1 MLGGAG
7 WPMRLAT
14 YARLGPA
21 SLARVA
27 VYRAG
32 LRTGLHPAL
41 RIAAE
46 PAQGPFFAASQRDEA
61 GLQATGRWLR
71 SMPAFCAH
79 HLPLDD
85 PPLWNEDPFHPG
97 GALDGGLAWHRIP
110 DFAAPERD
118 IKAVWEASRMDWV
131 PAMAQ
136 RAALGDASELDRLN
150 RWLADWQ
157 SSAPPYRGPN
167 WKCGQE
173 AAIRVL
179 HLAAAALVTDQI
191 ETALPGLIALVRQH
205 LARIAPTLGYAI
217 GQNNNHGTSEAAALF
232 IGGSWLAL
240 HGDPAASR
248 LARRGH
254 RLLDERC
261 ATLIADDGTFSQY
274 SVVYHRLM
282 LDTCSLAEI
291 WGRRLSL
298 KPFSSA
304 TGRKL
309 VVAVEWLRQLVDPG
323 SGDAPNLGAND
334 GALLIPLTDATFRD
348 FRPSLQLAAALFCNT
363 RAIAA
368 SGPWD
373 EQLRWLRVALPDRRL
388 DPLRSRSFDSGGLHV
403 LRRAGT
409 VAYLRYPRFR
419 FRPSQCDLL
428 HLDLWVDGRNLVRDG
443 GSFSYAAPSE
453 EAAAFAGVAG
463 HSTASFDGREQMPR
477 LGRFLLGAWPQ
488 AREVIMPHP
497 DAAEPIAAAGY
508 RDWCGAEHHRTVRL
522 DQDRLTCIDRL
533 GGKASSAT
541 IRWRLAPGTWELE
554 GATLRGN
561 GVSFRFA
568 SAEGDISAT
577 LTSGWESRH
586 YLERTPLPVLELRVS
601 VPALVTTEICT

>member
-1 MLGGAG
+1 MADRVG
-7 WPMRLAT
+7 WPVRLAT

-27 VYRAG
+27 VYRGG
-32 LRTGLHPAL
+32 LRSGLHPAL
-41 RIAAE
+41 RVTAKS
-46 PAQGPFFAASQRDEA
+46 AQGPFFAASRRTEA
-61 GLQATGRWLR
+61 GLQATDRWLR
-71 SMPAFCAH
+71 SMPAFSGH
-79 HLPLDD
+79 DLPLHD

-97 GALDGGLAWHRIP
+97 EARAGDLAWHRIP
-110 DFAAPERD
+110 DFAAAGRD

-136 RAALGDASELDRLN
+136 RAALGNSDELDRLN

-157 SSAPPYRGPN
+157 SNAPPYRGPN

-179 HLAAAALVTDQI
+179 HLAAAALMTDQV
-191 ETALPGLIALVRQH
+191 ETALPGLLGLIREH

-232 IGGSWLAL
+232 VGGSWLAL
-240 HGDPAASR
+240 HGDPAAAH
-248 LARRGH
+248 LARRGR

-282 LDTCSLAEI
+282 LDTCSLSET
-291 WGRRLSL
+291 WRRRLGL
-298 KPFSSA
+298 EPFSPT

-309 VVAVEWLRQLVDPG
+309 AAAVEWLHQLVDPG

-334 GALLIPLTDATFRD
+334 GALLIPLTNATFRD
-348 FRPSLQLAAALFCNT
+348 FRPSLQLAAALFCNA
-363 RAIAA
+363 RAIAEA
-368 SGPWD
+368 GPWD
-373 EQLRWLRVALPDRRL
+373 EQLRWLRVALPDRSPG
-388 DPLRSRSFDSGGLHV
+388 PLRSRSFDSGGLHV

-453 EAAAFAGVAG
+453 DAAAFAGVAG

-488 AREVIMPHP
+488 ARQVLMPDP
-497 DAAEPIAAAGY
+497 DATEPIAAAGY
-508 RDWCGAEHHRTVRL
+508 RDWRGAEHHRTVRL
-522 DQDRLTCIDRL
+522 GADCLTCIDRL
-533 GGKASSAT
+533 GGKARSAT

-554 GATLRGN
+554 GDTLRGD
-561 GVSFRFA
+561 GASLCFA
-568 SAEGDISAT
+568 SAGDLSAT

-586 YLERTPLPVLELRVS
+586 YLERTPLPVLELKVS
-601 VPALVTTEICT
+601 VPALVTTEIRV